1 MPAEVTVFEVG
12 PRDGLQAETDVV
24 PTAVKAQ
31 LCARLYAAGV
41 RALEV
46 TSFVPPSWVP
56 QLADASSVA
65 ASLAPPPGAR
75 AVALVPNR
83 RGLDDAVGAGFREVS
98 VVVSAT
104 ESFARANLNTDRD
117 GAIERARA
125 VATEAVAAGLAVRGY
140 VSMAFGDPWEG
151 DVDIAAVRAAAA
163 ALHDAGCRTVA
174 LGDTIGVAT
183 AGHVDAVID
192 AVAAGVPRAALAL
205 HLHDTYGQA
214 LANVLAGL
222 RAGVTEFDASVGGL
236 GRCPYAPGAT
246 GNLATEDLVWML
258 EGLGIRTGLD
268 VGALARTS
276 AWLAERRGR
285 PHASRVAAALTRPAA
300 AAAPRESRDL
310 SQMHAAGAPARTSAP
325 SQRSEDAPLEDADLS
340 QMYAAGGLARTSAPS
355 QRAVGASPATPTKE
369 TPA

>member
-340 QMYAAGGLARTSAPS
+340 QMYAAGGLARTSA
-355 QRAVGASPATPTKE
+355 
-369 TPA
+369 